1 MEAAH
6 ARAAQAPHQRSVV
19 LYVESHLA
27 ARSCAAM
34 GGAELGWQLQTRAA
48 VLFELDLFEAAEILV
63 VLNFPIRPTLESK
76 GGSVSGSH

>member
-1 MEAAH
+1 
-6 ARAAQAPHQRSVV
+6 
-19 LYVESHLA
+19 
-27 ARSCAAM
+27 M